1 MTTSHGVI
9 DAPPGEDDGGNPPE
23 SQRAPEA
30 ARREWWDRLEYWVG
44 VAYGEL
50 FRKVVVPKR

>member
-1 MTTSHGVI
+1 VGWLNRVLRGPLGRSGVSY
-9 DAPPGEDDGGNPPE
+9 GG
-23 SQRAPEA
+23 RAVLP
-30 ARREWWDRLEYWVG
+30 RVG